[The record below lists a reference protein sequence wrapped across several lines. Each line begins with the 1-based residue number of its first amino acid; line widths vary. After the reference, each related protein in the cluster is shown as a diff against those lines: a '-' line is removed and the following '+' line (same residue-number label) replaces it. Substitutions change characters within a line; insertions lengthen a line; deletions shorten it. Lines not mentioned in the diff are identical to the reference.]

1 MAELDLL
8 VLVAVLSLGALL
20 LLPAAARGASR
31 RRQDLAAVLG
41 RGAQRLRETG
51 PAVIGRR
58 AAAGLLGSASALL
71 VVAAPARAAAPDRAV
86 ATTGPLAAEPRQ
98 APRASRPVEVVVVR
112 PGDTLWD
119 IARRHL
125 PAGATDAQ
133 VARAWPRW
141 YAANRTVIGP
151 DPDVIRPGQRLR
163 APVRT
168 TTTAGTPSSSLDRP
182 LARRAVAAAA
192 LDPDRR

>member
-1 MAELDLL
+1 MPELDRL
-8 VLVAVLSLGALL
+8 VLAEVLALGALL
-20 LLPAAARGASR
+20 LLPAAARDASR
-31 RRQDLAAVLG
+31 RCHGLGDALG
-41 RGAQRLRETG
+41 RRARRLRETG

-71 VVAAPARAAAPDRAV
+71 VVVAPARAIAPDRAV
-86 ATTGPLAAEPRQ
+86 AATGPQAAEPRHL
-98 APRASRPVEVVVVR
+98 PRAARAVEVVVVR

-141 YAANRTVIGP
+141 YAANRAVIGP
-151 DPDVIRPGQRLR
+151 DPDVIQPGQRLR

-182 LARRAVAAAA
+182 LAPRAVAAAA